1 MMFCENRIHQNIVA
15 HHIHSEQ
22 HQIVVKIGRMS
33 SLQQLASETFR
44 DALPTWRDARGVTQ
58 AELADAMRKAGFPF
72 HQQTVLKIEQGTRKI
87 TLDEAVEISR
97 ILDAPLSFLTD
108 DTRVSSIRGL
118 LIAQAEGSTRLYREL
133 HELIERQKKMRELR
147 DSIEFDLTEGVIGE
161 RMVPIAEQAL
171 HDLDEAL
178 GEHDYE
184 AVALR
189 LLGTNGEHPE
199 DA

>member
-1 MMFCENRIHQNIVA
+1 
-15 HHIHSEQ
+15 
-22 HQIVVKIGRMS
+22 MS

-44 DALPTWRDARGVTQ
+44 DALPTWRDARGITQ
-58 AELADAMRKAGFPF
+58 AELADAMREAGFPF

-97 ILDAPLSFLTD
+97 ILDTPLSFLTD
-108 DTRVSSIRGL
+108 DTRVSSVHGL
-118 LIAQAEGSTRLYREL
+118 LTAQAEGGARLHREL
-133 HELIERQKKMRELR
+133 LELVKRQKKLRELR

-178 GEHDYE
+178 GEADYE
-184 AVALR
+184 AVAAMLLR
-189 LLGTNGEHPE
+189 ADGEHSD